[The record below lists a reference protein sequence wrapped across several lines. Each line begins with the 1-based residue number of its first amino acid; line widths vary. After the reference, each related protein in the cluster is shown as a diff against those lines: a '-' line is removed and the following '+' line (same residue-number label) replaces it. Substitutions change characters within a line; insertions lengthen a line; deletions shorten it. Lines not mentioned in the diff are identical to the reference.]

1 MLPLV
6 ITQGYVLLLLIKEA
20 KRTKRKSQSKV
31 AHEMGFHPKY
41 LSELTNEVMLP
52 MTALEKASQYFGC
65 PPELFDVGQ
74 VLSDIKDIKRL
85 TGHHTEALEICRERL
100 SALEAKNAALEREVE
115 ALRKENLFLSKSDN

>member
-20 KRTKRKSQSKV
+20 KRTKRKSQAKV

-41 LSELTNEVMLP
+41 LSELTNQVMLP
-52 MTALEKASQYFGC
+52 IPALEKASEHFGC
-65 PPELFDVGQ
+65 PPELFDIGQ
-74 VLSDIKDIKRL
+74 VLSEIKDIKRV

-100 SALEAKNAALEREVE
+100 SALEDKNAALTKEVE
-115 ALRKENLFLSKSDN
+115 ALKRENMLLSRSDN